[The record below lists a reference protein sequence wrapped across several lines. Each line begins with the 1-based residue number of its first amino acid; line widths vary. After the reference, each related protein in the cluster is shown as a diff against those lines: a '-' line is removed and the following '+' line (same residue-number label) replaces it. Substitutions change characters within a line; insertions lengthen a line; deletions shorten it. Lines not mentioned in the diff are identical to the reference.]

1 MIVLASSSPRR
12 RELLQML
19 GISFEVDP
27 PEIPE
32 EIIDGEQPSAMVAR
46 LAAEKVV
53 AVARRRPGDL
63 VLGADTTVVLDG
75 DVLGKPVSPEDA
87 TEMLR
92 RLSGK
97 RHQVL
102 TAVAAA
108 RDDFLETR
116 LDTTAV
122 SFRQLDAG
130 FIDDYV
136 KTGEPLDKAGSYGIR
151 GYGAAL
157 VERIEGD
164 FFSVMGFPVRLVIDL
179 MDKAGVPYRFTRS
192 PLLRMCSA
200 PSSPFLWGP
209 AQMR

>member
-32 EIIDGEQPSAMVAR
+32 EIVDGEQPSAMVAR

-136 KTGEPLDKAGSYGIR
+136 KTGEPLDKAGSYGIQ

-179 MDKAGVPYRFTRS
+179 MDKAGVPYRFTR
-192 PLLRMCSA
+192 
-200 PSSPFLWGP
+200 
-209 AQMR
+209 

>member
-32 EIIDGEQPSAMVAR
+32 EIVDGEQPSAMVVR

-75 DVLGKPVSPEDA
+75 DILGKPVSPEDA

-122 SFRQLDAG
+122 SFRQLGAG

-136 KTGEPLDKAGSYGIR
+136 KTGEPLDKAGSYGIQ

-179 MDKAGVPYRFTRS
+179 MDKAGVPYRFTR
-192 PLLRMCSA
+192 
-200 PSSPFLWGP
+200 
-209 AQMR
+209 